1 MKRMSSR
8 RQAPSKITAGAALAF
23 IILIS
28 LLSAPESVS
37 ASSVDECL
45 DLHDSLHLC
54 YTYQKASSKRA
65 RALIVT
71 LPMRGNTRSSFT
83 RIVEAISEKH
93 PEVSFLNFDLRGHGQ
108 STIRGSDTL
117 SHLSMSRAEYTQ
129 IPHDIKAALRLL
141 RKKKKELR
149 KLPIIVIGAS
159 IGANSA
165 AILANIEDRVKA
177 AAILS
182 PGMDYLGLI
191 PGPHVKMTDG
201 KRMLYMVG
209 QADRYSYISAD
220 SLHQITGGKKALH
233 VYNSRF
239 HGTNIPNNSEEALSD
254 LLAWIDETLVTF
266 KK

>member
-8 RQAPSKITAGAALAF
+8 RHAPSRLAGYAALALT
-23 IILIS
+23 ILFG
-28 LLSAPESVS
+28 LLHTPAKIH
-37 ASSVDECL
+37 ATSVDECL
-45 DLHDSLHLC
+45 DLHDSLRLC
-54 YTYQKASSKRA
+54 YTYQKASNKRA
-65 RALIVT
+65 KALIVT
-71 LPMRGNTRSSFT
+71 LPMRGATRSSFT
-83 RIVEAISEKH
+83 KIVEALSDKH

-129 IPHDIKAALRLL
+129 IPHDIKAALRIL
-141 RKKKKELR
+141 RKEKKELR
-149 KLPIIVIGAS
+149 KLPIIMIGAS

-201 KRMLYMVG
+201 KRLLYVVG

-220 SLHQITGGKKALH
+220 SLHEITAGEKALH
-233 VYNSRF
+233 VYNSRY
-239 HGTNIPNNSEEALSD
+239 HGTNIPNNSKEALAD
-254 LLAWIDETLVTF
+254 LLEWIDETLVAI